1 MWGEAILRAIAKDDE
16 EAVTEALAM
25 AGVDYKETVAESDI
39 EVVYVLD
46 IKRTMNISSILKKNI
61 SLDY

>member
-25 AGVDYKETVAESDI
+25 EGVDYKETVAESDI